1 MYTGHFASLSDVT
14 LYNHILS
21 LPVTARLNFGH
32 KTTFFIEAGTFLD
45 LNIGARK
52 KGKMHTSFPIN
63 DSTITNNEY
72 DRNKKS
78 DTGFLAIAFRHNLC
92 KFVKFVGSHLVAPL
106 NLPCRGDY

>member
-72 DRNKKS
+72 DRNKKQTPAS
-78 DTGFLAIAFRHNLC
+78 LPLPSTLIGVNL
-92 KFVKFVGSHLVAPL
+92 
-106 NLPCRGDY
+106 